1 MNDYFF
7 YDSQYSWRHLSELGK
22 INISDYKL
30 FSLDIFDT
38 ILHRA
43 VKVPQDLFLEV
54 GRRAVAEGLLD
65 SAMTAAEFAFLRAE
79 MEKTARKK
87 KSEIEQTTEVSFTEI
102 WQQAPGYLLNLQ
114 KLAALELTIEL
125 ELSFSNPYLF
135 SLISELRKK
144 RKKIVFT
151 SDTYFEQHFII
162 QLFEKAGITVSDTEL
177 LLSNERKVDK
187 AGGKLFSDL
196 LLMHSDIKPAQ
207 ILHIGDNLVSDSVQA
222 DKLGI
227 TSIYLA
233 NIHRRTEYIQRHLLL
248 GSSAAE
254 NPLST
259 LYRLGN
265 AREPLSESNFFR
277 HFGAAV
283 YGPVLASFCL
293 WIVADARRRGIKL
306 ICPIM
311 REARVF
317 TPLLKAIAAVLGTD
331 IEVKDFYISRKAAF
345 LPAMEELNKDAIAH
359 FFTRRHF
366 TLSDLVAEL
375 TLPDLPAELQE
386 YSTVLLSDI
395 DNTEILYQYLYSDA
409 VQYAARET
417 SYRARELLVKY
428 ASSIFE
434 AESAVAMVDLGPQ
447 GNTLRWLA
455 DCLGNAY
462 PVKMNYL
469 MYSTPEL
476 ARNAKIIP
484 YMTYFPVSAK
494 NTGKHQLIN
503 RSPEALEVLL
513 TGRDATTVG
522 YQDAGANHIEPVTQR
537 VVNNNA
543 QEIKLTEFWNGVEI
557 AMRHLKHIV
566 SSINIQ
572 CLTNLS
578 CRNAALNE
586 INALLELPTFTE
598 ASELGALLFD
608 DNAGSTKYVT
618 ICSDSDFKE
627 LEHKGRASF
636 MLQARQKWGHRGGG
650 VRWPQ
655 AVITQRSPEWLTQ
668 QRLASFNDTEFQFL
682 CLNVVRKAKEAGFSD
697 VIIYGAGQLGYQM
710 ITVAQTMGLEVK
722 AVVDSNHALHG
733 LQLCGYPII
742 SLQDAA
748 ASFNHCYLIASAA
761 FASQIMIVIKNYYQE
776 IDVKNLTIFSC
787 N

>member
-1 MNDYFF
+1 MIESIFHWT
-7 YDSQYSWRHLSELGK
+7 QLAELK
-22 INISDYKL
+22 DVDI
-30 FSLDIFDT
+30 FSYELVSMDIFDT
-38 ILHRA
+38 VLHRA

-54 GRRAVAEGLLD
+54 GRRAVGEGLLD
-65 SAMTAAEFAFLRAE
+65 STMTAAEFAFLRAE
-79 MEKTARKK
+79 MEKNARKQ
-87 KSEIEQTTEVSFTEI
+87 KSETEQTTEVSFIEI

-144 RKKIVFT
+144 RKKISFT

-162 QLFEKAGITVSDTEL
+162 QLFEKAGITISDTEL

-222 DKLGI
+222 NKLGI

-233 NIHRRTEYIQRHLLL
+233 NIHRSTEYTQRHLLL

-265 AREPLSESNFFR
+265 AREPLDEGNFFR

-293 WIVADARRRGIKL
+293 WVVADARRRGIKL

-317 TPLLKAIAAVLGTD
+317 TPLLKAAATALGADIA
-331 IEVKDFYISRKAAF
+331 VKDFYISRKAAF
-345 LPAMEELNKDAIAH
+345 LPAMKELNKETIAH
-359 FFTRRHF
+359 FFIRRHF

-375 TLPDLPAELQE
+375 KLPDLPAELQE

-395 DNTEILYQYLYSDA
+395 DNTEILYQYLYSDP

-434 AESAVAMVDLGPQ
+434 AESAVAMIDLGPQ

-462 PVKMNYL
+462 PVEMNYL

-476 ARNAKIIP
+476 AKNAKKIP
-484 YMTYFPVSAK
+484 YMTYFPVSQE
-494 NTGKHQLIN
+494 NVGKHRLII
-503 RSPEALEVLL
+503 RCPEALEVLL

-522 YQDAGANHIEPVTQR
+522 YQDTGKSHIEPVTQR
-537 VVNNNA
+537 VVNDSY
-543 QEIKLTEFWNGVEI
+543 QEIKLTEFWNGVEM
-557 AMRHLKHIV
+557 AMQHLKHIL
-566 SSINIQ
+566 SSINVQ

-586 INALLELPTFTE
+586 INAVLELPTFTE

-608 DNAGSTKYVT
+608 DNAGSSKYVT
-618 ICSDSDFKE
+618 ICSDRDFEE
-627 LEHKGRASF
+627 LEDKGITAF
-636 MLQARQKWGHRGGG
+636 MMQARQKWGHRGEGI
-650 VRWPQ
+650 RWPQ
-655 AVITQRSPEWLTQ
+655 AVVTQKYPQWLMQ
-668 QRLASFNDTEFQFL
+668 QRLASFNDSEFQLL
-682 CLNVVRKAKEAGFSD
+682 CFTVVSKAKDAGFSD

-710 ITVAQTMGLEVK
+710 IAVAQAMGLEVK
-722 AVVDSNHALHG
+722 AVVDSNQALHG
-733 LQLCGYPII
+733 LQLCGYPIV

-748 ASFNHCYLIASAA
+748 ASFNHCYLVASAA
-761 FASQIMIVIKNYYQE
+761 FSFPIVTAIKSYYKTE
-776 IDVKNLTIFSC
+776 GRTDFSIFSVVV
-787 N
+787 